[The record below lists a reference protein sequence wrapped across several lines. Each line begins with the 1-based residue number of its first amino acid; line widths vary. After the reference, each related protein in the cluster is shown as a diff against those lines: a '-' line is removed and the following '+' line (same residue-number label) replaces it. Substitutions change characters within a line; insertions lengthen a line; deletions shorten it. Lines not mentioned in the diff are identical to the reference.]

1 MSKFHLWA
9 FLFPLSLAL
18 GGCALE
24 KTSTPLSPSVAGP
37 IPGVGISAPSTM
49 EPAQGSRILDSAQPL
64 SLVIENATTTG
75 VRPLSYLF
83 EVATD
88 GDFNQKV
95 FYKDGITPGEGGR
108 TRVPLPDRLASG
120 RTYYWRSRAQ
130 DGANTGPY
138 SNPTIFTIYTPV
150 VLDKPVLV
158 SPGNN
163 DTLQTLQPSFRF
175 NNAPRSGPAGAISYE
190 VQLSQTSTF
199 STFTAIWQVAESAG
213 QTGLSSPIGLAP
225 GTQYFW
231 RARAFEQSVTGPYS
245 DPQAFR
251 TYAPVVATAPPVAS
265 KPPSNC
271 KLPGATPYD
280 TLACARTG
288 YPHPMSGSHRGALMN
303 QVAWLHRDSG
313 LGLHKKTGG
322 NLCPQPRTGATI
334 SCDILVDRNGNV
346 FDVLIDEEEPT
357 WNYKGPINTMSN
369 FVSPVQP

>member
-1 MSKFHLWA
+1 MRKLHLWA
-9 FLFPLSLAL
+9 SLASLSLAVA
-18 GGCALE
+18 GCALE

-64 SLVIENATTTG
+64 TLVVENATTTG
-75 VRPLSYLF
+75 VRPLSYMF

-88 GDFNQKV
+88 ADFNQKV
-95 FYKDGITPGEGGR
+95 FYRDNVTPGEGGR
-108 TRVPLPDRLASG
+108 TSVRLPDRLSSG

-175 NNAPRSGPAGAISYE
+175 NNAPRSGPAGAIFYE

-199 STFTAIWQVAESAG
+199 STFTAIWQVSESAG
-213 QTGLSSPIGLAP
+213 QTGLSAPIGLAP
-225 GTQYFW
+225 STQYFW
-231 RARAFEQSVTGPYS
+231 RARAFEQSVTGPFS
-245 DPQAFR
+245 DVQTFR
-251 TYAPVVATAPPVAS
+251 TYAPAVVVPPTS
-265 KPPSNC
+265 PKPPTNC
-271 KLPGATPYD
+271 TLPGPTPFD
-280 TLACARTG
+280 SLVCARAG
-288 YPHPMSGSHRGALMN
+288 YPTVMNGTHRGMLMN
-303 QVAWLHRDSG
+303 QVAWLHRGSG
-313 LGLHKKTGG
+313 LGMHKKSGG
-322 NLCPQPRTGATI
+322 NFCLQPHTGTGI
-334 SCDILVDRNGNV
+334 SCDILVDRDGNV
-346 FDVLIDEEEPT
+346 FDVLIDEQEPT

-369 FVSPVQP
+369 WLAPVQP